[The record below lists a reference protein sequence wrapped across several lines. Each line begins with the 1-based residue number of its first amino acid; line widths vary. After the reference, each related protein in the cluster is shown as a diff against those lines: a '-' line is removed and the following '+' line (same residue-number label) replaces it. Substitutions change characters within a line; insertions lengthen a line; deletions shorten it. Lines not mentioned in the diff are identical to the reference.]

1 MKLVLLGASHS
12 KGISGK
18 TGKPYE
24 IADIF
29 YGKKPRAWTTDK
41 GSCSTFGFDVGED
54 GGSMTFVVSD
64 EILKQFESTAFP
76 VLADVQTEPNP
87 ENPEQNF
94 VTGYTVIKSLFDDL
108 HKK

>member
-76 VLADVQTEPNP
+76 VLAETELKGSPDELKRFLHP
-87 ENPEQNF
+87 EVKTISISQ
-94 VTGYTVIKSLFDDL
+94 SA
-108 HKK
+108 